1 MQVSEGKALA
11 VGPMTWE
18 FWEPGRWAW
27 FDVDKVHEIRN
38 TGTVP
43 LEYHRGRSPRARR
56 FASRVDP
63 VRDTRFESS
72 VSLMK
77 P

>member
-1 MQVSEGKALA
+1 MQVSEGKGLA

-43 LEYHRGRSPRARR
+43 LEYIEVEVRR
-56 FASRVDP
+56 PEVH
-63 VRDTRFESS
+63 
-72 VSLMK
+72 
-77 P
+77 

>member
-1 MQVSEGKALA
+1 
-11 VGPMTWE
+11 MTWE

-38 TGTVP
+38 TGNVP
-43 LEYHRGRSPRARR
+43 LEYIEVEVRR
-56 FASRVDP
+56 P
-63 VRDTRFESS
+63 
-72 VSLMK
+72 SL

>member
-1 MQVSEGKALA
+1 VSESHRHTTESVIVQVSEGKGLA

-38 TGTVP
+38 TGAVP
-43 LEYHRGRSPRARR
+43 LEYIEVEVRR
-56 FASRVDP
+56 P
-63 VRDTRFESS
+63 EGH
-72 VSLMK
+72 
-77 P
+77 